1 MEPPG
6 LLDGDGAR
14 LGQPASATAVSPP
27 LGTGPQAH
35 AASRPR
41 SSVAHAGITWLL
53 HVPAQP
59 AVCLHR
65 GENLERACPGRGL
78 PASHLAPCAVR
89 PADVRRGST
98 ACVPSCGHGA
108 RSPRVSA
115 SPKVKLRGAAGPGHP
130 GTGTAGAGVPSALK
144 EPLLCPFLCAFL
156 CLCLGRAR
164 CWVIFFTAQ
173 SVRAVLRVSL
183 QAVAGCYL

>member
-14 LGQPASATAVSPP
+14 LGRPVSATAVSPP
-27 LGTGPQAH
+27 LGMGPQAH

-41 SSVAHAGITWLL
+41 SSLAHAGITWLL

-89 PADVRRGST
+89 LPDVRRGST
-98 ACVPSCGHGA
+98 TSVPSCGHGA
-108 RSPRVSA
+108 RCPRVFA
-115 SPKVKLRGAAGPGHP
+115 SPKVKLWGAAVPGHP
-130 GTGTAGAGVPSALK
+130 GMETAWAGVPSALK
-144 EPLLCPFLCAFL
+144 EPLLCPFLC
-156 CLCLGRAR
+156 LCLGRAR
-164 CWVIFFTAQ
+164 CWVVFFTAQ
-173 SVRAVLRVSL
+173 SMRAMPRVSL
-183 QAVAGCYL
+183 QALAGCYP